1 MNTKLKK
8 AKNNF
13 EKDLFKL
20 MNNAVFGKTIRNVR
34 KHRNIKL
41 VTKERRRSFLVSESN
56 YHATK
61 FFTENLSAIEM
72 RKTKIPLNKPLY
84 LGLSILH
91 LNKTI
96 MYKFWYDCVKPKYRE
111 NAKFFYIIQTAS

>member
-13 EKDLFKL
+13 GKDLFKL
-20 MNNAVFGKTIRNVR
+20 MNNAIIGKTIRNVR

-41 VTKERRRSFLVSESN
+41 VTKERRRNFLVSESN

-61 FFTENLSAIEM
+61 FFTENLNE
-72 RKTKIPLNKPLY
+72 
-84 LGLSILH
+84 
-91 LNKTI
+91 TI
-96 MYKFWYDCVKPKYRE
+96 MYKFWYDCVKPKYGE
-111 NAKFFYIIQTAS
+111 NAKIFCIDTDSLIVYVKTQDIYKNISHFKF